1 MLILISPAKTLK
13 TDVSALTNSSIPEFI
28 DNSDK
33 LVARLKKLT
42 PQKLGELMGISAK
55 LAQINYERY
64 QSWEVPFTSE
74 DALNA
79 IFAFRGEVYNGL
91 DIDSFT
97 QEDLDYTNNH
107 LRILSGLYGL
117 LKPMDAILPYRLEM
131 GTKLK
136 IGRNNNL
143 YEYWGDKITL
153 LINKQLKQSEEE
165 TIVNLASNEYF
176 KVINTKKLKANI
188 ITPVFMEKKNGKY
201 KVISI
206 YAKKARGL
214 MTAFILKN
222 RIQSAEEIKHFDLD
236 GYIFNDDLS
245 KKSKIAFTRQ

>member
-13 TDVSALTNSSIPEFI
+13 TDVSAISNSSIPEFI
-28 DNSDK
+28 DTSDK
-33 LVARLKKLT
+33 IASRLKKLK

-55 LAQINYERY
+55 LAQLNYERY
-64 QSWEVPFTSE
+64 QSWKVPYNNNNT
-74 DALNA
+74 LTA

-97 QEDLDYTNNH
+97 QEELAYTNDH

-117 LKPMDAILPYRLEM
+117 LKPLDAILPYRLEM

-143 YEYWGDKITL
+143 YEFWGDKITL
-153 LINKQLKQSEEE
+153 LINRQLKQLEEE
-165 TIVNLASNEYF
+165 TIINLASNEYF
-176 KVINTKKLKANI
+176 KVINTKKIKSNI
-188 ITPVFMEKKNGKY
+188 ITPVFMEEKNGKF

-214 MTAFILKN
+214 MSAFILKN
-222 RIQSAEEIKHFDLD
+222 HINLAEEIKHFNTD
-236 GYIFNDDLS
+236 GYNYNDELS
-245 KKSKIAFTRQ
+245 NKTKIVFTR

>member
-13 TDVSALTNSSIPEFI
+13 TDVSALNNSSIPELI
-28 DNSDK
+28 NTSDK
-33 LVARLKKLT
+33 IASRLKKLK
-42 PQKLGELMGISAK
+42 PQKLGDLMGISAK
-55 LAQINYERY
+55 LAQLNYERY
-64 QSWEVPFTSE
+64 QSWKVPYNNNN
-74 DALNA
+74 ALTA

-97 QEDLDYTNNH
+97 QEELAYTNDH

-117 LKPMDAILPYRLEM
+117 LKPLDAILPYRLEM
-131 GTKLK
+131 GTNLK
-136 IGRNNNL
+136 IGRKNNL
-143 YEYWGDKITL
+143 YEFWEDKITL
-153 LINKQLKQSEEE
+153 LINKQLIQLKEE

-188 ITPVFMEKKNGKY
+188 ITPVFMEEKNGKY

-214 MTAFILKN
+214 MSAFILKN
-222 RIQSAEEIKHFDLD
+222 RIQIAEELKHFNAD
-236 GYIFNDDLS
+236 GYNYNDELS
-245 KKSKIAFTRQ
+245 DKAKIVFTR

>member
-1 MLILISPAKTLK
+1 MHILISPAKTLK

-28 DNSDK
+28 DKSDK
-33 LVARLKKLT
+33 LASRLKKLK
-42 PQKLGELMGISAK
+42 PQKLGKLMGISAK
-55 LAQINYERY
+55 LAQLNYERY
-64 QSWEVPFTSE
+64 QSWKVPYTND
-74 DALNA
+74 DAFNA

-91 DIDSFT
+91 NIDSFT
-97 QEDLDYTNNH
+97 QEELDYTNDH
-107 LRILSGLYGL
+107 LRILSGLYGI

-143 YEYWGDKITL
+143 YEFWGDKITL
-153 LINKQLKQSEEE
+153 LINRQLKQSEEE

-176 KVINTKKLKANI
+176 KVINTKILKANI
-188 ITPVFMEKKNGKY
+188 ITPVFMQEKNGKY

-206 YAKKARGL
+206 FAKKARGL
-214 MTAFILKN
+214 MSAFILKN

-236 GYIFNDDLS
+236 GYNFNDDLS
-245 KKSKIAFTRQ
+245 NKSKFAFTR

>member
-13 TDVSALTNSSIPEFI
+13 TDVSALNNSSIPELI
-28 DNSDK
+28 NTSDK
-33 LVARLKKLT
+33 ISSRLKKLK
-42 PQKLGELMGISAK
+42 PQKLGDLMGISAK
-55 LAQINYERY
+55 LAQLNYERY
-64 QSWEVPFTSE
+64 QSWKVPYNNNN
-74 DALNA
+74 ALTA

-97 QEDLDYTNNH
+97 QEELAYTNDH

-117 LKPMDAILPYRLEM
+117 LKPLDAILPYRLEM
-131 GTKLK
+131 GTNLK
-136 IGRNNNL
+136 IGRKNNL
-143 YEYWGDKITL
+143 YEFWEDKITL
-153 LINKQLKQSEEE
+153 LINKQLIQLKEE

-188 ITPVFMEKKNGKY
+188 ITPVFMEEKNGKY

-214 MTAFILKN
+214 MSAFILKN
-222 RIQSAEEIKHFDLD
+222 RIQIAEELKHFNAD
-236 GYIFNDDLS
+236 GYNYNDELS
-245 KKSKIAFTRQ
+245 DKAKIVFTR